1 MLMLP
6 TRRRRRFPLT
16 ALGLVIAVGA
26 SVIGSAPAIA
36 ATPQPGAVQAAIT
49 LPAPLVTYET
59 AYFIDESSVHL
70 FVATQLDPS
79 IEEARY
85 EYQLD
90 NTGPWLTLVD
100 VTGYQ
105 GEFPSTEAYALA
117 PPGDHLISL
126 RTSAVVDGKRIVSP
140 GTEPTLVNARGWAKE
155 YTPTYV
161 VSGPNIT
168 FSWDARDAQN
178 GWPTEYNILYS
189 INGAE
194 PVLASVV
201 DSVTVTAGYGQS
213 VDFTFYYGGG
223 ADFQRYTKVLAHTPA
238 APGALPLK
246 ATPLPSITGRALF
259 GETLAVRTGTWQ
271 PAPVALTYQ
280 WFSDGKPIQ
289 RATDPTFQ
297 VGWDEIGKR
306 ITVEVRGSRT
316 GYMAVA
322 RTSAPTPRVPKAS
335 LIART
340 PNISGTG
347 AVGRTLTASTAS
359 WGPGDVFLS
368 YNWKRDG
375 EVITDAYSS
384 TYTLTEA
391 DRGHTITAVITGS
404 KFNYPF
410 ATRTSS
416 GRIIR

>member
-6 TRRRRRFPLT
+6 TRRRRRLPLT

-26 SVIGSAPAIA
+26 SLIGTSPAIA
-36 ATPQPGAVQAAIT
+36 AAHQPVVVQAAIT

-59 AYFIDESSVHL
+59 LYFIDESSIHL
-70 FVATQLDPS
+70 FASTQLDPS
-79 IEEARY
+79 ITEARF

-90 NTGPWLTLVD
+90 GAGPWLTL
-100 VTGYQ
+100 YE
-105 GEFPSTEAYALA
+105 GETYDGSFSTEDYALA
-117 PPGDHLISL
+117 SPGDHLISL
-126 RTSAVVDGKRIVSP
+126 RTSAIVDGVRISSP
-140 GTEPTLVNARGWAKE
+140 ATPPSMQNARGYAKD
-155 YTPTYV
+155 YAPTYV
-161 VSGPNIT
+161 VDGPTIT
-168 FSWDARDAQN
+168 FNWDARDAQN
-178 GWPTEYNILYS
+178 GWPTADNILYS

-194 PVLASVV
+194 PILTTVV
-201 DSVTVTAGYGQS
+201 GSVTVPAGYGQS

-223 ADFQRYTKVLAHTPA
+223 ADFQRYTKVFAHTPA
-238 APGALPLK
+238 APGSLPLT

-306 ITVEVRGSRT
+306 MTVEVRGSRT
-316 GYMAVA
+316 GYIAVA

-340 PNISGTG
+340 PTISGTG
-347 AVGRTLTASTAS
+347 AVGRTLTASTAP

-416 GRIIR
+416 GRLIR